1 MNTHENAFKNRS
13 VELSAMASLSQ
24 EQQRLQRQ
32 RSLAIAWALGAL
44 VVIFF
49 IATIVRIGSNTIN

>member
-1 MNTHENAFKNRS
+1 MNTHENTPKNRS
-13 VELSAMASLSQ
+13 IELSAMTSLSQ
-24 EQQRLQRQ
+24 EAQRRQRQ

-49 IATIVRIGSNTIN
+49 VATIVRIGSNAIN